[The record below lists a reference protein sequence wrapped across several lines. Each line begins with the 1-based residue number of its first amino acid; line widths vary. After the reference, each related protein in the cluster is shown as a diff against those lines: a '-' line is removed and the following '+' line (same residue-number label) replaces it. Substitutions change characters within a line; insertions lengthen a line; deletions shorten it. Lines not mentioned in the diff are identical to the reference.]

1 MFVIREAD
9 GVNFYDGYVVKGK
22 RSGFG
27 RCVFKNASADA
38 GGFFEGEY
46 IGEWAKDKRHGIGTQ
61 ILKVCRSVRQGC
73 GRVSWVTAAL
83 HHWHTP

>member
-9 GVNFYDGYVVKGK
+9 GVNFYDGYVVKGE

-27 RCVFKNASADA
+27 RCVFKDAATDA

-46 IGEWAKDKRHGIGTQ
+46 IGEWGNDKRHGIGTQ
-61 ILKVCRSVRQGC
+61 ILKVG
-73 GRVSWVTAAL
+73 
-83 HHWHTP
+83 

>member
-9 GVNFYDGYVVKGK
+9 GVNFYDGYVVKGE

-27 RCVFKNASADA
+27 RCVFKDAATDA

-46 IGEWAKDKRHGIGTQ
+46 IGEWANDKRHGIGTQ
-61 ILKVCRSVRQGC
+61 ILKVGWVRHRYYVVAA
-73 GRVSWVTAAL
+73 GRTNVHSEN
-83 HHWHTP
+83 

>member
-9 GVNFYDGYVVKGK
+9 GVNFYDGYVVKGE

-27 RCVFKNASADA
+27 RCVFKDAATDA

-46 IGEWAKDKRHGIGTQ
+46 IGEWANDKRHGIGTQ
-61 ILKVCRSVRQGC
+61 ILKVG
-73 GRVSWVTAAL
+73 
-83 HHWHTP
+83 